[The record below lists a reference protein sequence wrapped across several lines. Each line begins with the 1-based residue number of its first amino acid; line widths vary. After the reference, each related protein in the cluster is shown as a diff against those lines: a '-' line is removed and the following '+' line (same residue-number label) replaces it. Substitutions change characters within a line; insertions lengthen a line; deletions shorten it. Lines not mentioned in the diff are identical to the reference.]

1 MRRALVA
8 FLSLSFAVATLPA
21 GAAAD
26 KTLENLKG
34 NVSYQITA
42 TAASQPIAPQATISL
57 ADNAFAVTGPNS
69 MGAIGLP
76 DSSRVLV
83 GQSSRVQ
90 LVSFTQTNTNN
101 ASFVLVP
108 PSRTRFEV
116 QHPSGAHANY
126 TFQTP
131 LGQIAVRGTVG
142 DIYGSTNEL
151 QVNVYDVSDPTLPV
165 VVTMNDG
172 KVYILGKGDVL
183 DATLG
188 AAGVIQVQQEHVN
201 NPTFQQFQEFGMP
214 QNAQELGL
222 ITNAAAGAGAGA
234 GTVAAVNPIW
244 ALALPI
250 IAAPILVTANHA
262 TSGTQQQSSQTKVP
276 ITTSGGNH
284 HRARLQI
291 RFFFPIPIP

>member
-8 FLSLSFAVATLPA
+8 ILSLCLAAATLPV
-21 GAAAD
+21 AAAQD

-34 NVSYQITA
+34 NVSYQVTA
-42 TAASQPIAPQATISL
+42 GSAEQAIAPQASISL

-76 DSSRVLV
+76 DNSRVLI
-83 GQSSRVQ
+83 GQSSKVQ
-90 LVSFTQTNTNN
+90 LVSFTQTNTAN

-108 PSRTRFEV
+108 PSRTRFSVE
-116 QHPSGAHANY
+116 HPNGARANY

-142 DIYGSTNEL
+142 DIYGSDTQL

-165 VVTMNDG
+165 VVTLNNG
-172 KVYILGKGDVL
+172 KVFILGKGDVL
-183 DATLG
+183 NATLG
-188 AAGVIQVQQEHVN
+188 AAGVIEVQQLHVN

-222 ITNAAAGAGAGA
+222 ITNSAVAGTGA

-250 IAAPILVTANHA
+250 IAAPIIISANHA
-262 TSGTQQQSSQTKVP
+262 TQSTPVQAGPVKVP
-276 ITTSGGNH
+276 VTTSGAPRH
-284 HRARLQI
+284 QRLVF
-291 RFFFPIPIP
+291 RFFIPIRIP